1 MRVLVCGGRDFN
13 VMHYIFAVLN
23 NLHSQHQIV
32 SIVHG
37 CATGAD
43 KWASL
48 WARIN
53 NIKEERFPANWQTY
67 GKRAGP
73 MRNLQM
79 IQTKPDL
86 VVAFPGGRGT
96 ENLIKIATNH
106 NIKVLRY

>member
-13 VMHYIFAVLN
+13 AMQYIFAVLD
-23 NLHSQHQIV
+23 NLHNQHRIV

-37 CATGAD
+37 CVTGTD
-43 KWASL
+43 KWASC
-48 WARIN
+48 WACIN
-53 NIKEERFPANWQTY
+53 KIKEERFPANWQMY

-86 VVAFPGGRGT
+86 VVAFPGGTGM